1 MKLLPIILPFLGPV
15 LGDQTGNEA
24 GIDIGSE
31 AGIETGS
38 ETGNE
43 KNSIDKEKMAE
54 QMADKIEHIPKEKS
68 SFKDPKGSNS
78 KLGHI
83 HWENVYFEDTLDI
96 LGSKKAKFQK
106 NGHSI

>member
-15 LGDQTGNEA
+15 LGDETGNEA
-24 GIDIGSE
+24 RSE

-38 ETGNE
+38 ENGNE

-78 KLGHI
+78 KLGLI

>member
-15 LGDQTGNEA
+15 LGDQAGNEVGSEA
-24 GIDIGSE
+24 GIQ

-54 QMADKIEHIPKEKS
+54 KLADKIEKLPKENSK
-68 SFKDPKGSNS
+68 FKDPKGSKS

-96 LGSKKAKFQK
+96 LGSKKTGFQK
-106 NGHSI
+106 IDC

>member
-15 LGDQTGNEA
+15 LGDQTANEA
-24 GIDIGSE
+24 GSE

-54 QMADKIEHIPKEKS
+54 EFADKIEHIPNEKS

-96 LGSKKAKFQK
+96 LGSKKTEFRK
-106 NGHSI
+106 